1 MSFCDTLP
9 APRVAVTDYD
19 GTLCLEGC
27 VGDDTIAA
35 IERWREAGN
44 AFGIATGRD
53 LSLITHETNRRGI
66 PFDFLICAN
75 GAAIYDGDLNPLMQT
90 VIPDTVVPDMLRHPA
105 SRASMHLEL
114 CVAGAL
120 QIYVADERSWFP
132 TMGVPYR
139 EISYEEALDA
149 KNLQQISLA
158 YDTFEECTAY
168 TAAVAEAF
176 GNMLNPQTNDVC
188 LDITRAGTDKCSG
201 ILSLLSLKGWPER
214 GLLAIGDGGNDLP
227 MIRRFGGFTVATATD
242 EIKAE
247 ATGIYTSVGELLRDN
262 MR

>member
-1 MSFCDTLP
+1 MTFYDTP
-9 APRVAVTDYD
+9 SVPRVAVTDYD

-35 IERWREAGN
+35 IERWRRAGN
-44 AFGIATGRD
+44 VFGIATGRD
-53 LSLITHETNRRGI
+53 LSLITHATNRWDI

-75 GAAIYDGDLNPLMQT
+75 GAAIYDSALNVLMQAT
-90 VIPDTVVPDMLRHPA
+90 IPDTVVPDVLRHPA

-114 CVAGAL
+114 CVEGAL

-132 TMGVPYR
+132 TLGAPYR
-139 EISYEEALDA
+139 EISYEEALNA

-158 YDTFEECTAY
+158 YSTFEECTAY

-176 GNMLNPQTNDVC
+176 GDTLNPQTNDVC
-188 LDITRAGTDKCSG
+188 LDITRAGVDKCSG
-201 ILSLLSLKGWPER
+201 ILSLLSLKGWPEK

-227 MIRRFGGFTVATATD
+227 MIRRFGGFTVTGATD

-247 ATGIYTSVGELLRDN
+247 AAGVYASVGEMLRDN
-262 MR
+262 M